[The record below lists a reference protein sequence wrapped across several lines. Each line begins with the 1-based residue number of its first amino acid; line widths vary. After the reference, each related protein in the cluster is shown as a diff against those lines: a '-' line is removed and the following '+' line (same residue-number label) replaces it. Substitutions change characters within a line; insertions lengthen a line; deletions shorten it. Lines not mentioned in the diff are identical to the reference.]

1 MTPKF
6 EGHDTKNC
14 IRDCAISLF
23 KEYGFENV
31 TVVQI
36 CEAAHITK
44 RTFYYHYKSKEELLY
59 GITDYLGV
67 KAESLLDSLAVQ
79 QTNVGILWALM
90 STYSIKSAE
99 YGPNIIRQIYV
110 HMIQGKDDEKFPYT
124 MYLYKTVVKTI
135 ENAQRAGEIANVASP
150 EDIAFTLYHV
160 FRSVTITWAAEDGIF
175 DLVKEFRRVF
185 DAVLGSLNASGTPVD
200 TF

>member
-1 MTPKF
+1 MLPNF
-6 EGHDTKNC
+6 ETSDTKGR
-14 IRDCAISLF
+14 IRECAISLF

-36 CEAAHITK
+36 CEAARITK

-79 QTNVGILWALM
+79 QTNIGILWALM

-135 ENAQRAGEIANVASP
+135 ENAQRAGEIANTSSP

-160 FRSVTITWAAEDGIF
+160 FRSVTITWAAEDGAF

-185 DAVLGSLNASGTPVD
+185 DAVLGSLNASHTAVD
-200 TF
+200 NT